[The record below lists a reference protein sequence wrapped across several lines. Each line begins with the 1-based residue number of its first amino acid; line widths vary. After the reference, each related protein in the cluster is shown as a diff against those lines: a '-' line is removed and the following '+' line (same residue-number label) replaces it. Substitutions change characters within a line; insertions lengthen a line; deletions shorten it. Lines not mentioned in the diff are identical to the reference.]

1 MKIIKCHIENFGK
14 LSNYDKVFEDGLNT
28 IKEENGFGKTTFANF
43 IKAMFYGLDAK
54 RTSKILIDRK
64 KYMPWQ
70 GGIFGGNIEFEIN
83 GKRYKIERTFGNK
96 LSDDTFKIYDLTT
109 NLESKDYTQN
119 IGEEIFKLNKEAYER
134 STFISGQKI
143 ETAMNDSINAKLG
156 NILENENDIN
166 SSDEA
171 INVLD
176 KAIKNYKK
184 TGDRGE
190 ISQKINERTKLENK
204 LEESKINEEI
214 LNKRKERYNLLK
226 QELLKQE
233 EEREKLN
240 KLIGLKNQEETEL
253 AKLEN
258 YKNLQKNLEETR
270 SDLNNLQE
278 FFKEGI
284 PSDIELE
291 TLIEKCLLIEKYK
304 AEIKNY
310 EDSTSGNSDIQRL
323 KNIFQDKDLTESKIN
338 SMISEYNGISETR
351 NKIQMNEEKVAKLK
365 NEKEEAIIKKG
376 KDKTLSIILSVIL
389 IISIVLGIGMFV
401 GEKVYFSVGAFAV
414 GIIVLI
420 VMLVKINSFKKK
432 EKIITDKEEEIIE
445 LNELIENLRSK
456 EISTRREVMEFIDE
470 FPIEEIEEENDVLIK
485 LTEIK
490 SNFVKYNE
498 LANNINAMFE
508 KQKEV
513 IINLQELED
522 SIKNYLLRYFESI
535 NGTYVTYAQE
545 MKMKKMNLE
554 KQKETFLAKTKAIEE
569 YEKENNIEEIRKRQE
584 ENQSINKQEIEEKIR
599 IITEQINKLNDEK
612 NYNKNQI
619 ELLESNLDTVFD
631 IENSIEELNCQIE
644 EMRQNCDILEK
655 TKECLVTA
663 KAQFSASYLGKM
675 KDGFVKNLKL
685 INGNEMDVNVDVN
698 LKVNVN
704 ENGTSKDIEYLS
716 TGYKDLIYICMRLS
730 LIDSLFEKEKPF
742 IILDDPFVNLDENK
756 IKNATNLLKNLSQEY
771 QIVYFICH
779 DSRK

>member
-1 MKIIKCHIENFGK
+1 
-14 LSNYDKVFEDGLNT
+14 
-28 IKEENGFGKTTFANF
+28 
-43 IKAMFYGLDAK
+43 
-54 RTSKILIDRK
+54 
-64 KYMPWQ
+64 
-70 GGIFGGNIEFEIN
+70 
-83 GKRYKIERTFGNK
+83 
-96 LSDDTFKIYDLTT
+96 
-109 NLESKDYTQN
+109 
-119 IGEEIFKLNKEAYER
+119 
-134 STFISGQKI
+134 
-143 ETAMNDSINAKLG
+143 
-156 NILENENDIN
+156 
-166 SSDEA
+166 
-171 INVLD
+171 
-176 KAIKNYKK
+176 
-184 TGDRGE
+184 
-190 ISQKINERTKLENK
+190 
-204 LEESKINEEI
+204 
-214 LNKRKERYNLLK
+214 
-226 QELLKQE
+226 
-233 EEREKLN
+233 
-240 KLIGLKNQEETEL
+240 
-253 AKLEN
+253 
-258 YKNLQKNLEETR
+258 
-270 SDLNNLQE
+270 
-278 FFKEGI
+278 
-284 PSDIELE
+284 
-291 TLIEKCLLIEKYK
+291 
-304 AEIKNY
+304 
-310 EDSTSGNSDIQRL
+310 
-323 KNIFQDKDLTESKIN
+323 
-338 SMISEYNGISETR
+338 MISEYNGISETR

-389 IISIVLGIGMFV
+389 IISIALGIGMFV

-432 EKIITDKEEEIIE
+432 EKTITDKEEEIIE
-445 LNELIENLRSK
+445 FNELIENLRSK

-490 SNFVKYNE
+490 SNFAKYNE
-498 LANNINAMFE
+498 LANNINTMFE

-513 IINLQELED
+513 ITNLQELED
-522 SIKNYLLRYFESI
+522 SIKNYLLRYFESV

-545 MKMKKMNLE
+545 MKMKKMDLE

-655 TKECLVTA
+655 TKEYLVTA

-704 ENGTSKDIEYLS
+704 ENGSSKDIEYLS

-742 IILDDPFVNLDENK
+742 IILDDPFVNLDESK

-779 DSRK
+779 ESRK

>member
-43 IKAMFYGLDAK
+43 IKAMFYGLDAR

-83 GKRYKIERTFGNK
+83 GKKYKIERTFGNK
-96 LSDDTFKIYDLTT
+96 LSDDTFKLYDLTT

-190 ISQKINERTKLENK
+190 ISQKI
-204 LEESKINEEI
+204 
-214 LNKRKERYNLLK
+214 
-226 QELLKQE
+226 
-233 EEREKLN
+233 
-240 KLIGLKNQEETEL
+240 
-253 AKLEN
+253 
-258 YKNLQKNLEETR
+258 TR

-284 PSDIELE
+284 PSDIEIE

-389 IISIVLGIGMFV
+389 IISIAL
-401 GEKVYFSVGAFAV
+401 
-414 GIIVLI
+414 
-420 VMLVKINSFKKK
+420 
-432 EKIITDKEEEIIE
+432 
-445 LNELIENLRSK
+445 
-456 EISTRREVMEFIDE
+456 
-470 FPIEEIEEENDVLIK
+470 
-485 LTEIK
+485 
-490 SNFVKYNE
+490 
-498 LANNINAMFE
+498 
-508 KQKEV
+508 
-513 IINLQELED
+513 
-522 SIKNYLLRYFESI
+522 
-535 NGTYVTYAQE
+535 
-545 MKMKKMNLE
+545 
-554 KQKETFLAKTKAIEE
+554 
-569 YEKENNIEEIRKRQE
+569 
-584 ENQSINKQEIEEKIR
+584 
-599 IITEQINKLNDEK
+599 
-612 NYNKNQI
+612 
-619 ELLESNLDTVFD
+619 
-631 IENSIEELNCQIE
+631 
-644 EMRQNCDILEK
+644 
-655 TKECLVTA
+655 
-663 KAQFSASYLGKM
+663 
-675 KDGFVKNLKL
+675 
-685 INGNEMDVNVDVN
+685 
-698 LKVNVN
+698 
-704 ENGTSKDIEYLS
+704 
-716 TGYKDLIYICMRLS
+716 
-730 LIDSLFEKEKPF
+730 
-742 IILDDPFVNLDENK
+742 
-756 IKNATNLLKNLSQEY
+756 
-771 QIVYFICH
+771 
-779 DSRK
+779 